1 MFLREDGGLEGR
13 HDVRTQA
20 RAGIAIRGLAKTFDV
35 RPAPVKALDTID
47 MFVAEGEFLCIV
59 GPSGCGKT
67 TLVRSMLGL
76 IAPSSGSVR
85 VFGQDPITLAAS
97 DRQRI
102 AYMPQ
107 LPVLFPNLS
116 VIGNLRFVASLYGVP
131 IRGRRRRLHEVLD
144 FVDLDR
150 HAHKKLADCSGGMQR
165 RLTLAATLVHLPE
178 LIYLDEPTAGV
189 DPILRDRFW
198 AHFRELRNDGRT
210 IVVPTQY
217 VGEAVS
223 CDHVAII
230 SDGRLISFS
239 TPDELR
245 RSAFSGVPMRLVLA
259 SGWLPQAEMERI
271 EALPFVHSVR
281 RFDDDLMIVVDD
293 PERDGQ
299 QLVAHLSGL
308 GLPPVALEP
317 IDPTFDQIFVEL
329 VERDR
334 AATAADANTD
344 AEDPDEVVATGESR

>member
-1 MFLREDGGLEGR
+1 
-13 HDVRTQA
+13 VTSPSPTQA
-20 RAGIAIRGLAKTFDV
+20 HPRPEDAGGTLV
-35 RPAPVKALDTID
+35 EVEHLVKDFGDHRALDDISLT
-47 MFVAEGEFLCIV
+47 VPRGAIV
-59 GPSGCGKT
+59 GLIGPSGCGKT
-67 TLVRSMLGL
+67 TLVRTMLGL
-76 IAPSSGSVR
+76 LVPSSGTVR
-85 VFGQDPITLAAS
+85 VFGQDPITLSAG

-116 VIGNLRFVASLYGVP
+116 VIGNLRFVASLYAVP
-131 IRGRRRRLHEVLD
+131 MRGRRRRLHEILE

-150 HAHKKLADCSGGMQR
+150 HASKRLADCSGGMQR
-165 RLTLAATLVHLPE
+165 RLTLAATLVHQPE

-198 AHFRELRNDGRT
+198 GHFREMRNDGRT
-210 IVVPTQY
+210 IIVPTQY

-239 TPDELR
+239 TPDDLR
-245 RSAFSGVPMRLVLA
+245 RSAFAGVPMRLVLA

-271 EALPFVHSVR
+271 ESLPFVHSVR

-293 PERDGQ
+293 PERDREP
-299 QLVAHLSGL
+299 LAAHLSAL

-317 IDPTFDQIFVEL
+317 IEPTFDQIFVEL

-334 AATAADANTD
+334 AASAAASVSDDDLA
-344 AEDPDEVVATGESR
+344 VSVADDGASR